1 MVDQRRV
8 HKPLVDAQHDTVP
21 IADPSVDWISRIR
34 SKCCTFQEFCVTT
47 LQAQRDNALYL
58 SPLCDGPTNTWNRGA
73 ASAHPV
79 TSRPAADIRV
89 CTSGAAGYAASMLQA
104 RAM

>member
-1 MVDQRRV
+1 MVESRCVLKPRV
-8 HKPLVDAQHDTVP
+8 DTQHDTVP
-21 IADPSVDWISRIR
+21 TADPSVDWISWIR

-47 LQAQRDNALYL
+47 IRAQRDNALYL
-58 SPLCDGPTNTWNRGA
+58 SRLCDGPTSTWNRGA
-73 ASAHPV
+73 ASAHSV